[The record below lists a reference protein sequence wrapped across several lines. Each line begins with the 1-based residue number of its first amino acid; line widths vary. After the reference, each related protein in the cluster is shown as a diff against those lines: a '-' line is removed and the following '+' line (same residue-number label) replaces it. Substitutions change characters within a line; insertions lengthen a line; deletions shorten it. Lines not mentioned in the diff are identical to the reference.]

1 MKVRGAGRETAED
14 RSLDLA
20 DVIEPAI
27 NQRLPEI
34 RCNFSLARGLVSNDD
49 LRQVAY
55 VKAS

>member
-1 MKVRGAGRETAED
+1 MKVRCPGRETPED

-20 DVIEPAI
+20 DVVEPAI

-34 RCNFSLARGLVSNDD
+34 RCNFSLAGGLVSNDD
-49 LRQVAY
+49 LRQLAY